1 MQKGRNFYMGLL
13 LLIVAVVILAVLF
26 VNYFLVTRFGFTQQ
40 NFIFITAFLLLFGLS
55 LFWFLSLSV
64 FEHMYEGEGN
74 LKQMLQKTLHEL
86 NTPVSTIQ
94 INAKMLG
101 RKLDDD
107 KSLQKLGRIQQAS
120 SDLLGLYDQMEYA
133 IKKQVQSV
141 DVESFDLSELIGA
154 SVQKFADIKG
164 KVTIT
169 NHVPE
174 GIVVQT
180 DKQGFFQ
187 VVDNLLSN
195 AIKYNKKEGSV
206 EIAMHGSRLQISDTG
221 RGIDTRNLFVVF
233 DSYYQEDSSAKG
245 FGMGLAV
252 VKGFCDKHKIAIAID
267 SKEGQGSCFS
277 LDLAYLLK
285 ITD

>member
-1 MQKGRNFYMGLL
+1 MGLL

-141 DVESFDLSELIGA
+141 ETEHFDLCDIVDQSIER
-154 SVQKFADIKG
+154 FADVRGDIR
-164 KVTIT
+164 IF
-169 NHVPE
+169 NEISRHSYL
-174 GIVVQT
+174 QT
-180 DKQGFFQ
+180 DKQGFAQ
-187 VVDNLLSN
+187 VIDNLLSN
-195 AIKYNKKEGSV
+195 AIKYNTSAGSVVFAMEGSKLTV
-206 EIAMHGSRLQISDTG
+206 SDTG
-221 RGIDTRNLFVVF
+221 RGIDTKNLFVVF

-252 VKGFCDKHKIAIAID
+252 VKAFCDKHKISIHID
-267 SKEGQGSCFS
+267 SREGRGSRFI
-277 LDLAYLLK
+277 LDLKQVLYK
-285 ITD
+285 GREKF